1 MKKTYIYYSFL
12 ILFALLS
19 CKKEIDF
26 ENNDN
31 YISTFSIVN
40 QSEIYIGNIINDTIY
55 LNIPNDIDIKEFKAC
70 IETSPDVSISPDPT
84 IVKDWEQQNSINI
97 TSESGIEHI
106 YQIKINR
113 RNQKDIFLTTQEEV
127 DKFAS
132 LDISNIEGN
141 LIIGRSF
148 GNDSITDLSALKNIK
163 NITYNLT
170 INPTYNGNSLSTLEN
185 LTSVGGLIIT
195 EGNNNL
201 ETVDIPNLIY
211 IKSDLIINKCDN
223 ISSINIEKLKSIS
236 NNLIITNSKNITS
249 INAPSLTIVSNNII
263 ITQCNR
269 LNEII
274 LSKLNKVNN
283 DLKIERCET
292 LEILDIQSLEHIG
305 KSLSLKNLYLSNI
318 SLLELKTIYESIK
331 IRRCE
336 NLEELLLP
344 KFNTTSCSV
353 EIEYNDLLKTI
364 SIPKIEEI
372 NNLIIDHSQ
381 KLTKL
386 EIPKLSV
393 IKGNFKLY
401 CLDELPDLNSLIN
414 VCYIGKNFDIQY
426 LYKIKDI
433 QFPKL
438 STVGKSFRLDYCLNV
453 EECYF
458 SKLSTINGDFRLY
471 KLEKLNSL
479 IGFQNIKEISGKC
492 ELMSLKT
499 ITNLSGLRSLEKIGK
514 KLDIY
519 ENTNITDLNIPK
531 LNTIGELTIMC
542 SDLLTS
548 TSSLNQNTIINGNIR
563 IAHNPNMIKISIPK
577 INTSINGD
585 LILDHLPKV
594 TNLDMFS
601 SIEKIYGHLNIDNLS
616 IIKNLKG
623 FSSLTGKINNFYLRY
638 CPEITEINAFKY
650 IEEFSSIT
658 IYSNDKL
665 SNYEGFSS
673 KALQNTTQFYT
684 GYNAYNPT
692 LEELKQG
699 KFTK

>member
-132 LDISNIEGN
+132 IDISTIEGN

-163 NITYNLT
+163 KITYNLT

-201 ETVDIPNLIY
+201 ETVDVPNLIY

-223 ISSINIEKLKSIS
+223 ISSINIQKLKSIG

-274 LSKLNKVNN
+274 LSKLNRVYN
-283 DLKIERCET
+283 DLKIEWCRT
-292 LEILDIQSLEHIG
+292 LENLEIQSIEHIG
-305 KSLSLKNLYLSNI
+305 KSLSLDNLNIDNI
-318 SLLELKTIYESIK
+318 SLQNLNTVSESVK
-331 IRRCE
+331 IRQCG
-336 NLEELLLP
+336 NLKELILP
-344 KFNTTSCSV
+344 KFKSPNCNV
-353 EIEYNDLLKTI
+353 EIEYNDLIKTI
-364 SIPKIEEI
+364 RIPEIEEI
-372 NNLIIDHSQ
+372 NNLLIVNS
-381 KLTKL
+381 KNLTKL
-386 EIPKLSV
+386 EIPKISV
-393 IKGNFKLY
+393 VNGNLKLY
-401 CLDELPDLNSLIN
+401 SLNELPDISTFANLSY
-414 VCYIGKNFDIQY
+414 VGKEVSIEY
-426 LYKIKDI
+426 LYKIKNI
-433 QFPKL
+433 RIPEL
-438 STVGKSFRLDYCLNV
+438 STVGKSFTLDYCLNV
-453 EECYF
+453 EECCF
-458 SKLSTINGDFRLY
+458 SKLSIINGNFRLY
-471 KLEKLNSL
+471 KLEKLKSL
-479 IGFQNIKEISGKC
+479 MGFQNIKEITGKC
-492 ELMSLKT
+492 ELMLLKN
-499 ITNLSGLRSLEKIGK
+499 ITNLSGLKSLEKIGK

-519 ENTNITDLNIPK
+519 KNNNIQDLNIPK
-531 LNTIGELTIMC
+531 LKTIGGLTIMC
-542 SDLLTS
+542 ADLLTS
-548 TSSLNQNTIINGNIR
+548 TSSLNQNTIINGDIR
-563 IAHNPNMIKISIPK
+563 IAHNPNMTYISIPK
-577 INTSINGD
+577 INTTINGD
-585 LILDHLPKV
+585 LQLDHLPKV
-594 TNLDMFS
+594 IDLDMFS
-601 SIEKIYGHLNIDNLS
+601 SVNKISGNLNVSELS
-616 IIKNLKG
+616 LIKNLKG
-623 FSSLTGKINNFYLRY
+623 FSSLTGKIKNFYLNS
-638 CPEITEINAFKY
+638 CSEITEIKAFSSIK
-650 IEEFSSIT
+650 EFSSIS
-658 IYSNDKL
+658 IYCNEKL

-673 KALQNTTQFYT
+673 NALQNIAQLNID
-684 GYNAYNPT
+684 YNAYNPT